1 MKKILCTILCTI
13 LCASIFLV
21 SCHTK
26 PEIIDS
32 EGLYTQFNKAHKN
45 SAVSW
50 WYLGDKGS
58 YYYIAEKNPLKTNYY
73 KINKENSPFKFGSK
87 KLTFNKEL
95 WVNIK
100 TEDFEEL

>member
-1 MKKILCTILCTI
+1 MKKNLFAT

-21 SCHTK
+21 SCHAK
-26 PEIIDS
+26 PVIIKS
-32 EGLYTQFNKAHKN
+32 EDLYTQFNKSHKN

-58 YYYIAEKNPLKTNYY
+58 YYYLAEKNPLKTNYY
-73 KINKENSPFKFGSK
+73 KINKEKSPFKFGSK

>member
-1 MKKILCTILCTI
+1 MYG
-13 LCASIFLV
+13 F
-21 SCHTK
+21 
-26 PEIIDS
+26 D
-32 EGLYTQFNKAHKN
+32 GRGQFNKAHKN

-100 TEDFEEL
+100 TEDFEGL